1 MKKIFAEKQ
10 TLKNIAVH
18 VSAWILLLLTL
29 MLNTRDMSI
38 ETWMIKYNL
47 PLWVFFLII
56 FYVNYLILIPRLMM
70 KRKTVTFVLSSIILV
85 AACYTLNKCYLQY
98 IREIELKERLEHVIN
113 NSDEATS
120 GKRREELIKRLNREI
135 DRSFRI
141 ESFDPFMKQNQ
152 SLIYRMLLVYVVS
165 LVMGLGKQWK
175 HEEQRRK
182 EIEKEHISSELDY
195 LKAQI
200 NPHFL
205 FNALNSIYSLTLSQP
220 DNAGNAVLKL
230 SSILRYMLYETDRKN
245 VSLSEEMN
253 VIENYL
259 GLQKLRLTDKTRLSF
274 ERTGVADHYRIA
286 PLLLV
291 PLIENAFKY
300 GVDSSEES
308 FIDINITIEEGRLS
322 MTIRNK
328 IVRQGINKIVG
339 GKSGSRQETKS
350 EGQGYRQGGIGIK
363 NIRRRLELLYPSNH
377 TLKAEE
383 QNGEFFVYLSL
394 PLGKEIKTVQE

>member
-1 MKKIFAEKQ
+1 MNDRDS
-10 TLKNIAVH
+10 NIASGPYRRNARLARFATHLIVLVIVFVLPEMLLSWGRTMPKFVYIH
-18 VSAWILLLLTL
+18 IIGYIIVFYFNYYLLIDKYLFRRKRIWLYFIINLFFVVSFL
-29 MLNTRDMSI
+29 
-38 ETWMIKYNL
+38 
-47 PLWVFFLII
+47 FLI
-56 FYVNYLILIPRLMM
+56 FGVHYLCYPPLMPSAVDDVMPPRPPELTEKGWIMMGLHSLFSRDFLMM
-70 KRKTVTFVLSSIILV
+70 VLSICISIALK
-85 AACYTLNKCYLQY
+85 LSEKWLKWEQY
-98 IREIELKERLEHVIN
+98 EQKMAVERKEIELKNL
-113 NSDEATS
+113 
-120 GKRREELIKRLNREI
+120 K
-135 DRSFRI
+135 
-141 ESFDPFMKQNQ
+141 NQ
-152 SLIYRMLLVYVVS
+152 L
-165 LVMGLGKQWK
+165 
-175 HEEQRRK
+175 
-182 EIEKEHISSELDY
+182 
-195 LKAQI
+195 

-363 NIRRRLELLYPSNH
+363 NIRRRLELLYPSSH